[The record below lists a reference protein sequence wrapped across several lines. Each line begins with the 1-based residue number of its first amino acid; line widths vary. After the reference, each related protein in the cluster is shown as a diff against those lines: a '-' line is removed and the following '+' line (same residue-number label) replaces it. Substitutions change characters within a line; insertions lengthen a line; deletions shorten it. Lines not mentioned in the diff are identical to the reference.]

1 MRFVIYGA
9 GGIGATIGARLHQT
23 GVEVVLIARGD
34 HLRALQ
40 DRGLRFV
47 APDGEHQLMIDSV
60 GHPTEVEW
68 RIDDVVLLAMKS
80 QHTVE
85 ALEAM
90 SRCAPEQV
98 AVVCAQNGV
107 ANERMALR
115 RRSHVYG
122 MVVNLPALHLKPGEV
137 VTHAAGSG
145 GILDVGRYPSG
156 TDQIAQTIAEQISA
170 AGFSSRPDTSIMR
183 WKYAKLL
190 MNLGNALQAA
200 VTGENSDPNAGPD
213 EHSGEVAR
221 RLRREGLACF
231 EAAGIDCASRDE
243 VVGRHDA
250 SYHMVD
256 LPGWPRTGGSSWQSV
271 QRGTGDIET
280 DFLNGEVALLGGL
293 YGVATPANR
302 ICQQVAR
309 QMVSEK
315 LPVGSFSGAEI
326 LAMIDAAAEAEVETG
341 ASAGH

>member
-9 GGIGATIGARLHQT
+9 GAIGATIGARLHQA

-34 HLRALQ
+34 HLRALK

-47 APDGEHQLMIDSV
+47 APDGEHHLMIDSV
-60 GHPTEVEW
+60 GHPAEVEW
-68 RIDDVVLLAMKS
+68 RVDDVAVLAMKS
-80 QHTVE
+80 QHTVL
-85 ALEAM
+85 ALDAL
-90 SRCAPEQV
+90 SRCAPDQV

-115 RRSHVYG
+115 RRSNVYG
-122 MVVNLPALHLKPGEV
+122 MVVNLPALHLNPGEV
-137 VTHAAGSG
+137 VTHAGGSG
-145 GILDVGRYPSG
+145 GILDVGRYPG
-156 TDQIAQTIAEQISA
+156 GIDQTAQTIAEHIAA
-170 AGFSSRPDTSIMR
+170 AGFSCRTDASIMR

-200 VTGENSDPNAGPD
+200 VTGEDSDPNAGPD
-213 EHSGEVAR
+213 EHTGEVAR

-231 EAAGIDCASRDE
+231 AAAGIDCASRDE

-293 YGVATPANR
+293 HGIPTPANR
-302 ICQQVAR
+302 ICQQIAAR
-309 QMVSEK
+309 MISEK
-315 LPVGSFSGAEI
+315 LPVGSFSSAEV
-326 LAMIDAAAEAEVETG
+326 LAIIDAAEETSLQER
-341 ASAGH
+341 AS